1 MPDSHRIPCEPAH
14 RTASPP
20 INNSRRHALNIQ
32 FPIHGPSYV
41 SPTNQVPLLTT
52 SPHTSSFWCTTHAY
66 NLLQDGEK
74 DDAGTADAAPAA
86 PPKRRGRLN
95 RSEGSKVI
103 APAVK
108 VAKRRSRLKRETSN
122 VPKPA
127 CGDDDDGDGG
137 EETAGKHEET
147 AAASITRLEEEFK
160 KTPSLSLIRGIQFRY
175 MNLIE
180 KAGEEGGLEMD
191 VATERWLLRQSQ

>member
-1 MPDSHRIPCEPAH
+1 
-14 RTASPP
+14 
-20 INNSRRHALNIQ
+20 
-32 FPIHGPSYV
+32 
-41 SPTNQVPLLTT
+41 
-52 SPHTSSFWCTTHAY
+52 
-66 NLLQDGEK
+66 
-74 DDAGTADAAPAA
+74 
-86 PPKRRGRLN
+86 
-95 RSEGSKVI
+95 
-103 APAVK
+103 VK

-122 VPKPA
+122 VPKPD
-127 CGDDDDGDGG
+127 GDDDDGDGG